1 MWASLPKN
9 VTHAIFN
16 QTHKVHPSMCMHGE
30 TFFYNFLCQRNF
42 VFPRGEKNK
51 KPTHTFTHKIC
62 LAFHLDCHGLL
73 LHKHTF
79 SYCLY
84 SVSSSPQNKL
94 SDFMGPWWVLNHEA
108 RAEALWTKAHRIEAQ
123 RTKAYRLFEKTD
135 KSSPVKF
142 CMCHAGNP
150 EPSLIHDNGS
160 DAQSRVTVFASRQAF
175 ELLSRSS
182 TWYMDRTFGAARR
195 IYT

>member
-1 MWASLPKN
+1 MWHMPYSIRHTKCTRACAWMEK
-9 VTHAIFN
+9 H
-16 QTHKVHPSMCMHGE
+16 
-30 TFFYNFLCQRNF
+30 FFTISCVKGISSSQ
-42 VFPRGEKNK
+42 GGKKKK

-160 DAQSRVTVFASRQAF
+160 DAQSRVIVFASRQAF
-175 ELLSRSS
+175 ELLSRS